1 MQAIPAEYH
10 AGMMQG
16 STLAFLARSVVLA
29 IVLSMPPGHAAADQQ
44 LPCVDRGP
52 VTSECAHEAVSSI
65 ASAEDKAALTFEFRS
80 GFWINLHHFLYVLG
94 RAANGE
100 ADASREA
107 VARAPQD
114 LDGFERLGSEEQRI
128 WRDAVAFY
136 QNGPSR
142 RDAIFNDTLTG
153 ATAVLARA
161 ADRSTLDGLSLDDG
175 LIQTLLGAAPIY
187 RQVWWARHRASC
199 EARVTDV
206 RRLLSA
212 HGEGIANRIA
222 AAWQEAWP
230 QTPVTIDMTAYA
242 NWAGAYS
249 TDRHGGLI
257 VFSCLNEGNAGLYG
271 VEILFHEAMHWWD
284 DATQR
289 RLSRIARDDNVT
301 APPDL
306 SHALIFYT
314 AGHSVQAQVEEH
326 VPYAERF
333 GIWQRGLARFKPALD
348 AHWAPWLRGETGN
361 AEAIRSLLRALAS
374 GPP

>member
-1 MQAIPAEYH
+1 
-10 AGMMQG
+10 MMR
-16 STLAFLARSVVLA
+16 STLACLARSVVLA
-29 IVLSMPPGHAAADQQ
+29 TVLSMPPSPAAAVRQ
-44 LPCVDRGP
+44 LPCADRRH
-52 VTSECAHEAVSSI
+52 VTSECTHGAVGSI
-65 ASAEDKAALTFEFRS
+65 ASADDNDAALTFEFRS

-100 ADASREA
+100 ADAARDA

-114 LDGFERLGSEEQRI
+114 LDGFERLGSGAQRI
-128 WRDAVAFY
+128 WRDAIAFY

-142 RDAIFNDTLTG
+142 RDAIFNDTLTRV
-153 ATAVLARA
+153 TAVLASA
-161 ADRSTLDGLSLDDG
+161 ADRSPLDGLSLDDG
-175 LIQTLLGAAPIY
+175 LIQTLHAAAPIY
-187 RQVWWARHRASC
+187 RQVWWARHSASC
-199 EARVTDV
+199 EARITELQ
-206 RRLLSA
+206 RLLSA
-212 HGEGIANRIA
+212 HGQGIANRIA

-230 QTPVTIDMTAYA
+230 QTPVNIDMTAYA

-289 RLSRIARDDNVT
+289 RLSRIAREDNLT

-306 SHALIFYT
+306 PHAMIFYT

-333 GIWQRGLARFKPALD
+333 GLWRRGFARFKPALD

-361 AEAIRSLLRALAS
+361 AEAIRSLLRALAGRS
-374 GPP
+374 P